1 MIKLIL
7 MDVDG
12 TLINFESAEKNAFK
26 KTFDAAG
33 YDGNLDELKMV
44 YHTINQRLW
53 DQLEEGSVSSQEV
66 RNRRFSELCQAYDFD
81 WEAKRLSET
90 YLGYLGQEHELID
103 GAVEICQ
110 YLGDKYPV
118 ILVTNG
124 FEDVQK
130 NRIGATKLLDY
141 VDHLVISETVGH
153 NKPHPE
159 IFRYALEIAGEFS
172 PEETLIIGDSLT
184 SDILGGMNYGLK
196 TCWFN
201 PNGITN
207 SLELV
212 PDFEIDTLYKLKDI
226 L

>member
-12 TLINFESAEKNAFK
+12 TLIDFESAEKNAFR

-33 YDGNLDELKMV
+33 FTGSLDQLKAD
-44 YHTINQRLW
+44 YHAINQRLW
-53 DQLEEGSVSSQEV
+53 SQLEEGTISSQEV
-66 RNRRFSELCQAYDFD
+66 RNRRFTELCRIYDLD
-81 WEAKRLSET
+81 WKADLLSET
-90 YLGYLGQEHELID
+90 YLDFLGQEHELIE

-110 YLGDKYPV
+110 YLGEKYPV

-124 FEDVQK
+124 FEDVQM
-130 NRIGATKLLDY
+130 NRIGATDLLDH

-159 IFRYALEIAGEFS
+159 IFRYALEIAGDFT
-172 PEETLIIGDSLT
+172 PEETMIIGDSLT
-184 SDILGGMNYGLK
+184 SDIQGGVNYGLK

-201 PNGITN
+201 PLGMDN
-207 SLELV
+207 SIGLV
-212 PDFEIDTLYKLKDI
+212 PDFEIDSLCKLKDI